1 MRIYNEEDVMA
12 DDSDDEN
19 SLGAIV
25 IEALSNIRTVASL
38 SLETIYAAE
47 FVRLL
52 RLRKPRTKRKTLF
65 QGLAAGFGQS
75 VQFWGKEIE
84 REKMLAAT
92 L

>member
-1 MRIYNEEDVMA
+1 MRIYNEEDVA

-19 SLGAIV
+19 SPGAIV

-38 SLETIYAAE
+38 SLETKYAAE

-52 RLRKPRTKRKTLF
+52 RLRKSRTKRKSLF

-75 VQFWGKEIE
+75 VQFWGKEID
-84 REKMLAAT
+84 RDKMLGAT